1 VTHPTVKWTL
11 EQVASVVDSVAADY
25 TLANDNDVIVRRIDR
40 TNNRF
45 YDGSGTLDM
54 STPIHQRAGA
64 LERGVYIGAAYTD
77 RSDEPIGTEYDHEL
91 ETVVGVRIE
100 GAHVSEWGAIDPQKG
115 TANAASRDYPTTSWD
130 TLVSTIRRAIL
141 TEREFPD
148 PGRANVGYKDLKIAN
163 EADSSS
169 DYTDYYRYDFDVR
182 FLGFETLP

>member
-77 RSDEPIGTEYDHEL
+77 RSDEPIGTEYDLDVDE
-91 ETVVGVRIE
+91 VVGVQLE
-100 GAHVSEWGAIDPQKG
+100 GLTARNGNGGHVDPDGEWGIPWTEFVERVKGAIYDGREYPDAAGPNIAFTDLSLTNHAPQ
-115 TANAASRDYPTTSWD
+115 SYQFSQ
-130 TLVSTIRRAIL
+130 
-141 TEREFPD
+141 
-148 PGRANVGYKDLKIAN
+148 
-163 EADSSS
+163 
-169 DYTDYYRYDFDVR
+169 YYRYDFDIT
-182 FLGFETLP
+182 FNGFEDLD